1 VPKEKNRMLSQ
12 FQKNLRYGLQTSP
25 WIILGSTAILLVVV
39 LVLAIQNTHRE
50 KRYMSEILSAKG
62 AALIR
67 AVEAGARTGMMGMSW
82 SGRQVQQ
89 LLEETARV
97 SDVLYLAV
105 VDRYGQVVA
114 HSDPTR
120 IGSPFR
126 KDRKLIHLGP
136 DLYEN
141 WELVDLDNG
150 QRAFE
155 VHRHF
160 RPLPQAGGLG
170 LGRMQNMMRRHGML
184 DEDSEDVW
192 LSPQKREQLLIVVG
206 LAVTPFEEA
215 SQEDIRTTVVLSVV
229 LLLLGFGG
237 FISLFWMH
245 SYRITKQSLQDTSA
259 FANEV
264 VTHLPVGL
272 IATDRTGRV
281 TFFNAA
287 AAKIT
292 GLNRAKAKGQVA
304 DQILPKH
311 LCGLQKMLD
320 RGVVITEQEMECAF
334 AGGRALPVS
343 VSAARIINEVGDFVG
358 QILILRDL
366 GEVRRLQEEIRRQ
379 EKLAALGGLAAGVAH
394 EIRNPLSSIKGLA
407 SYFAGQFEEGS
418 EAKEAT
424 GVMIQEVDR
433 LNRVITELL
442 EFARPADVK
451 RCMTDLASL
460 LTRSLQLI
468 QQDAAA
474 QNITIALDSAN
485 GGCQAWIDPDRMAQC
500 LLNLYLNAIQA
511 MDSGGT
517 LSVSCRADNPE
528 YVHIRV
534 SDTGRGIAA
543 EHLGQIFDPY
553 FTTKGKGTGLGLA
566 IVHKIV
572 EAHQGR
578 LKVESSPGQGST
590 FTLLIPCREG
600 GGESESHDPV
610 PSD

>member
-1 VPKEKNRMLSQ
+1 MFLQ
-12 FQKNLRYGLQTSP
+12 FKKNLRHGLHTSP
-25 WIILGSTAILLVVV
+25 WIILGATAILLVVV

-50 KRYMSEILSAKG
+50 KRYISEILSAKG

-82 SGRQVQQ
+82 SSQHIQR

-105 VDRYGQVVA
+105 VDKDGQVVG
-114 HSDPTR
+114 HSDPAR
-120 IGSPFR
+120 IGMPFR
-126 KDRKLIHLGP
+126 ENSQLIHLGP
-136 DLYEN
+136 GLLEN
-141 WELVDLDNG
+141 SELVELENG

-160 RPLPQAGGLG
+160 RPLKP
-170 LGRMQNMMRRHGML
+170 GRGQGPGRAQNMMRHHAMFTP
-184 DEDSEDVW
+184 DSEDGW
-192 LSPQKREQLLIVVG
+192 FSPQKREDLLIVVG
-206 LAVTPFEEA
+206 MAVTPFEEA
-215 SQEDIRTTVVLSVV
+215 SRQDIRTTVVLSLVI
-229 LLLLGFGG
+229 LLLGLGG
-237 FISLFWMH
+237 LISLFWMH

-272 IATDRTGRV
+272 IATDRLGRI

-287 AAKIT
+287 AANIT
-292 GLNRAKAKGQVA
+292 GLSDVQAKGQAA
-304 DQILPKH
+304 DQVLPEY
-311 LCGLQKMLD
+311 LCGLQKILD
-320 RGVVITEQEMECAF
+320 KGLSITEREMECTF
-334 AGGRALPVS
+334 SGGRTLPVS
-343 VSAARIINEVGDFVG
+343 VSAARIVNEVGEFVG

-407 SYFAGQFEEGS
+407 AYFAGQFEEGS

-451 RCMTDLASL
+451 RSLTDLTAL

-468 QQDAAA
+468 QQDATAR
-474 QNITIALDSAN
+474 NIRIRLEPENS
-485 GGCQAWIDPDRMAQC
+485 GCTAWIDPDRMAQC

-511 MDSGGT
+511 MDNGGT
-517 LSVSCRADNPE
+517 LSVSCETDSAGLVN
-528 YVHIRV
+528 IRV
-534 SDTGRGIAA
+534 NDTGKGIAP
-543 EHLGQIFDPY
+543 EHLGRIFNPY

-572 EAHQGR
+572 EAHQGH
-578 LKVESSPGQGST
+578 LLVESSPGKGST
-590 FTLLIPCREG
+590 FTLQIPVKAVG
-600 GGESESHDPV
+600 TESNSHDPA
-610 PSD
+610 